1 MHTFRKLKERLDN
14 RLSGWK
20 EKMLLHA
27 GNEIFIKAM
36 NQAIPMYTMSV
47 IKIPNTLYDVLTSMV

>member
-1 MHTFRKLKERLDN
+1 
-14 RLSGWK
+14 
-20 EKMLLHA
+20 MLLHA

-47 IKIPNTLYDVLTSMV
+47 IKIPNILYDVLTGIVWNFWWGQVDGKRYDGMA